1 MHVTRRSLLAGA
13 VSLPFV
19 RRALAADT
27 DVLVVGAGAAGL
39 AAAKAL
45 RRAQLSVTVLEA
57 RSRIGGRAYTD
68 RTLGPFFDAGAH
80 YIHWAE
86 RNPWRQIAQ
95 DLNVSLNM
103 EATGGG
109 FRVFHDGVPL
119 PETERRRRRAA
130 YRDLENL
137 LEATGSVDASF
148 ADTVQGRAPELAAAA
163 GGITLFALGEEP
175 GRVSVQDYDQLW
187 SGDDLIPS
195 GGYGALVALYGAD
208 VPVRLNV
215 PVTALHLDHGRV
227 AAQTGHGT
235 LTARAVIVTVPV
247 GVLQAGAL
255 RFVPGLPDETT
266 TALSGLHM
274 GALTKIALHVD
285 RAKFGAVE
293 ATDLTD
299 IRADGEAMSFEF
311 WPDGQDIALAYLG
324 GDYARE
330 LCAAGEQAATDYA
343 VERLATMVG
352 GRIRGAVRGGRL
364 TGWWN
369 DPYAHGSYSIAKPG
383 HLAARQSLRIP
394 IAERIW
400 LAGEASAGGGAM
412 TVGGAFLEGER
423 AAAEVTRS
431 LQRS

>member
-1 MHVTRRSLLAGA
+1 MHFTRRSLLAGA

-39 AAAKAL
+39 AAAKVL
-45 RRAQLSVTVLEA
+45 RQAQLSVTVLEA
-57 RSRIGGRAYTD
+57 RDRIGGRAYTD

-86 RNPWRQIAQ
+86 HNPWRRIAQ
-95 DLNVSLNM
+95 DLGVALNV
-103 EATGGG
+103 ETTGG
-109 FRVFHDGVPL
+109 FRVFRDGVPL

-137 LEATGSVDASF
+137 LETTGSVDASF

-175 GRVSVQDYDQLW
+175 ERVSVQDYDQLW
-187 SGDDLIPS
+187 SGDDFIPA

-215 PVTALHLDHGRV
+215 PVTELRLDQGRV
-227 AAQTGHGT
+227 AALTPQGT

-255 RFVPGLPDETT
+255 RFVPGLPHETVA
-266 TALSGLHM
+266 ALSGLHM
-274 GALTKIALHVD
+274 GALTKIALHID
-285 RAKFGAVE
+285 RAQFGAVE

-311 WPDGQDIALAYLG
+311 WPDGQDIALAYFG

-330 LCAAGEQAATDYA
+330 LCAAGERAAADYA
-343 VERLATMVG
+343 VERLSTMVG
-352 GRIRGAVRGGRL
+352 GRIRSAVKGGRL
-364 TGWWN
+364 AGWWS
-369 DPYAHGSYSIAKPG
+369 DPYARGSYSIAKPG
-383 HLAARQSLRIP
+383 HLAARQALRIP
-394 IAERIW
+394 IGERIW

-423 AAAEVTRS
+423 AAREAALF